1 MAGKLY
7 KGLTLL
13 CQSDLISVAP
23 FLCECHENKMHYH
36 HQQSPQLRLYGIKAL
51 SQHRPINNLHSSERK
66 WMWGRNWNLVRN
78 DPYLHGHVILLENQV
93 HSWQIKRHYCSRQD
107 DESWNGLQQSQVLL
121 QPAKQVVRSLL
132 SCILWIKKKLIT
144 GWGLLWAIIFS
155 IVKRVTWMV
164 SGELGQVFL
173 DLKLAGCEIWA
184 SKAKITAGKACS
196 AANSWGYIHDT
207 SMKCNYLYIPERQ
220 LQITKNQ

>member
-1 MAGKLY
+1 MPHF
-7 KGLTLL
+7 TLVVRDL
-13 CQSDLISVAP
+13 MSVTGSISLHAQASDITLKYITVS
-23 FLCECHENKMHYH
+23 
-36 HQQSPQLRLYGIKAL
+36 SPTQTVWNESIFAVHRLV
-51 SQHRPINNLHSSERK
+51 NNSLNSERK
-66 WMWGRNWNLVRN
+66 LMWHRNWNIVRN
-78 DPYLHGHVILLENQV
+78 NPYLHGHVILLENQV